1 MNQQHQQQHQ
11 STYNQGGNN
20 HYSSGPGLDGYYGF
34 TGPNTQQHQ
43 QNQAYFAQSSNGFG
57 HGNGSNGNG
66 LNHGYNPPQPQYM
79 NPNYDPFELGV
90 ATGTGMFFNPSL
102 QYMQQQQYFS
112 NLQPQPHQQQQQ
124 QQQSNAT
131 TNYLHRPTLETT
143 NTISPNGSNPGS
155 AQSSHLNL
163 HSITPERTSAHTNTP
178 PDREPTGSPVHDVIT
193 GPTRPLGRNR
203 EGPVKAACLSC
214 RQKKAKCDGVKPICT
229 QASLVHIFQNNLTP
243 CSATRKVSSVCMS
256 SRNEVE
262 RGRSVKVSHSFCTC
276 RIMLIS
282 PQPSRHRHY
291 RNSSRSW
298 MGCCRCTTLR

>member
-1 MNQQHQQQHQ
+1 MATYHYNQHFGYPQQQQPDNSSSSSNHTQSHNNMNQQHQQQQ
-11 STYNQGGNN
+11 PSTYNQGGNN

-112 NLQPQPHQQQQQ
+112 NLQPQPHHQQQQ

-163 HSITPERTSAHTNTP
+163 HSITPERTSTHTNTP

-229 QASLVHIFQNNLTP
+229 QASCLNLL
-243 CSATRKVSSVCMS
+243 SS
-256 SRNEVE
+256 
-262 RGRSVKVSHSFCTC
+262 
-276 RIMLIS
+276 LI
-282 PQPSRHRHY
+282 
-291 RNSSRSW
+291 
-298 MGCCRCTTLR
+298 